1 VRLCWLVAARKKLRL
16 KPLRRLL
23 MLPLRRLLLRNPS
36 RKSRVAGCLLRLTL
50 HLPRLLPMQQLLR
63 LLMLLLRLPAAKY
76 VFGAQKSQPARV
88 GFFYAQR
95 KAGRWGYAYFGLSKL
110 T

>member
-1 VRLCWLVAARKKLRL
+1 MRLCWLVAARKKLRL

-36 RKSRVAGCLLRLTL
+36 RKSRVAGYLLRLTL
-50 HLPRLLPMQQLLR
+50 HLQRLLPMQQLRRLTWLPR
-63 LLMLLLRLPAAKY
+63 LLAAKH